1 MSDKDSVGG
10 VQKELHDGSVRRTSF
25 TEVDL
30 NKNLSAK

>member
-1 MSDKDSVGG
+1 MSEKDG
-10 VQKELHDGSVRRTSF
+10 VSLQKELHDDSPRRVSF